1 MAEETPVR
9 RTKINLKDF
18 EKKVRVRKLR
28 LKDHDE
34 VVKLQL
40 TCFPKMKP
48 WTKEQFESMLKIFP
62 QGQLCVEFN
71 GKIVAS
77 SSSLVLEFEEY
88 QDWHDWRLISDSGY
102 IRNHDPEGDSL
113 YGIEIMVDPK
123 FRGMRLARR
132 LYEAR
137 KRLCKEMNLQRIVIG
152 GRIPGY
158 NKYRTKMT
166 AEQYVEKVR
175 RNEIY
180 DMVLTTQLANGFHL
194 RNLIAEYLPSDE
206 DSAGYATHMDWI
218 NLDYQPDEKAW
229 LATPPVA
236 RICTVQWRMR
246 PVQNFAQFAQQVTF
260 YVDTA
265 SDDRADFVLFP
276 ELFTLQLLSF
286 TPTKRPGEAA
296 RKLSEFTPQYI
307 ELFSRLAVKYNVNII
322 GGSHFTLEDDHLR
335 NIAYLFRRDGSLAKQ
350 DKLHVTPSERKWWGV
365 EGGDRVEVFDTDRG
379 KIGILV
385 CYDIEFPELVRVAVQ
400 KGARII
406 FCPFNTDNEHGYLR
420 IRCCAQA
427 RCVENHVYVAIAG
440 CTGNLP
446 LVENADIH
454 YAQSGIFTPCDY
466 AFSRGGIGAECNPNI
481 ETIVTH
487 DVNLDTLRRHRFTG
501 STRNWN
507 DRRTDLYNVSYQDPE
522 GKLKI

>member
-1 MAEETPVR
+1 MAEDTPVR
-9 RTKINLKDF
+9 RARINLKDF
-18 EKKVRVRKLR
+18 EKKVRLRKLR
-28 LKDHDE
+28 VKDHEDI
-34 VVKLQL
+34 VKLQL
-40 TCFPKMKP
+40 ACFPSMPP
-48 WTKEQFESMLKIFP
+48 WTKEQFESMLQHFP

-77 SSSLVLEFEEY
+77 SSSLILDFDEY
-88 QDWHDWRLISDSGY
+88 QDWHDWRLIADSGY
-102 IRNHDPEGDSL
+102 IRNHDPDGDTL

-137 KRLCKEMNLQRIVIG
+137 KRICREQNLQRIVIG

-158 NKYRTKMT
+158 NKHRGKMT

-175 RNEIY
+175 NHDLY
-180 DMVLTTQLANGFHL
+180 DMVLTTQLANGFVL
-194 RNLIAEYLPSDE
+194 RKLIPEYLPSDE
-206 DSAGYATHMDWI
+206 DSAGYATQMEWT
-218 NLDYQPDEKAW
+218 NADYQPDEKAW
-229 LATPPVA
+229 HASPRSV
-236 RICTVQWRMR
+236 RICTVQYQMR
-246 PVQNFAQFAQQVTF
+246 PVKNFAEFAQQVEF
-260 YVDTA
+260 FVDAA

-296 RKLSEFTPQYI
+296 RKLAEFTPQYI
-307 ELFSRLAVKYNVNII
+307 ELFNRLAVKYNVNIV

-335 NIAYLFRRDGSLAKQ
+335 NVAYLFRRDGTLGKQ
-350 DKLHVTPSERKWWGV
+350 DKLHVTPGERKWWGV
-365 EGGDRVEVFDTDRG
+365 EGGDTIRVFGTDSG
-379 KIGILV
+379 KIAIPV
-385 CYDIEFPELVRVAVQ
+385 CYDIEFPELIRVAVQ
-400 KGARII
+400 KGAQIL
-406 FCPFNTDNEHGYLR
+406 FCPFNTDSEHGYLR

-427 RCVENHVYVAIAG
+427 RCVENHVYAAIAG

-446 LVENADIH
+446 MVENADIH

-466 AFSRGGIGAECNPNI
+466 PFTRGGIGAECNANI

-507 DRRTDLYNVSYQDPE
+507 DRRTDLYHVSYQDPE